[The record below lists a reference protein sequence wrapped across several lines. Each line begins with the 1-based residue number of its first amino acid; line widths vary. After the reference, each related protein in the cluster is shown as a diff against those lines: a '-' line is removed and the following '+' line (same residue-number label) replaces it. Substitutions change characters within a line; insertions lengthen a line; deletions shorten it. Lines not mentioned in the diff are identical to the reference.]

1 MPEISVV
8 IITLNEEKNIE
19 RCIQSVMDIADEIIV
34 IDSFSSDQTE
44 EICNRLGVRFI
55 KHEFEGYIEQKNWA
69 LGQATHTY
77 VLSLD
82 ADEALSKELG
92 ASILHIKENIKYDAY
107 QFNRMTNYCGK
118 WIRHSG
124 WYPDR
129 KLRLADKR
137 LAQWTGI
144 NPHDKLEVKPGS
156 SIHHLKGDL
165 LHYSYYSISQHA
177 AQANN
182 FSDITAHM
190 LYSRGK
196 RSSIFN
202 ILFNPLIKFVRDYFI
217 NMGFLDGYY
226 GFVICKISAH
236 ATFLKYIKLRQLRR
250 HKSAGQ
256 DG

>member
-19 RCIQSVMDIADEIIV
+19 RCIDSVMNIADEIIV
-34 IDSFSSDQTE
+34 VDSFSTDQTE
-44 EICNRLGVRFI
+44 EICNRLEVRFI

-69 LGQATHTY
+69 LERATHTY

-82 ADEALSKELG
+82 ADEALSEELRE
-92 ASILHIKENIKYDAY
+92 SILQIKDNIKYDAY

-129 KLRLADKR
+129 KLRLADKQ

-182 FSDITAHM
+182 FSDITARM
-190 LYSRGK
+190 LYSKGK
-196 RSSIFN
+196 KSSIFN

-217 NMGFLDGYY
+217 NLGFLDGYY

-250 HKSAGQ
+250 HKSARQ

>member
-19 RCIQSVMDIADEIIV
+19 RCIQSVMDIADEIV
-34 IDSFSSDQTE
+34 VVDSFSTDQTE

-69 LGQATHTY
+69 SGQASHTY

-82 ADEALSKELG
+82 ADEALSEKLRT
-92 ASILHIKENIKYDAY
+92 SILHVKDNMKDDAY

-182 FSDITAHM
+182 FSDITANM
-190 LYSRGK
+190 LYARGK

-217 NMGFLDGYY
+217 NLGFLDGYY
-226 GFVICKISAH
+226 GFVICKISAY

-250 HKSAGQ
+250 HKSARQ